1 MKPDEQDLIDQARE
15 TIGRIRTGTVR
26 LRASW
31 TRLDDLPAGAG
42 ENLKR
47 RLEAALACWAETY
60 GLAPDDLRT
69 DGPQVETRRAESI
82 IHLDI

>member
-1 MKPDEQDLIDQARE
+1 MKPDEQDLVDQASK
-15 TIGRIRTGTVR
+15 TIGRIRGVTVR

-31 TRLDDLPAGAG
+31 TRLDDLPAEA
-42 ENLKR
+42 ETVLKR
-47 RLEAALACWAETY
+47 RLEAALAGWAEAY
-60 GLAPDDLRT
+60 GLEPDELRT